1 MSDRLYIEVI
11 VGSDGS
17 DTAERAVQAASRMAH
32 ALGVPVTVATAWR
45 RDPPDGPVRSEEA
58 SYPGGGASGAEAMW
72 AKTTVAD
79 GAGIA
84 RATGCEDV
92 RTATPEGAPA
102 EAILALA
109 EERPG
114 SLLVV
119 GTIGIDHRAERLMGN
134 VPHQL
139 THHSPRDLLLVRSD
153 DQPHGWDRIALA
165 TDGSAT
171 ASLAVERG
179 RGVAAALDVV
189 PTLLTVARDEEQG
202 RSLLDEVADETGL
215 PDAEH
220 EVAVGKHVSEALTEA
235 AGAFDLLVLG
245 NKGMSGPSRLLG
257 SVANRVT
264 HEAPTDLLLVNTT
277 R

>member
-1 MSDRLYIEVI
+1 MTGQIYTEVI

-17 DTAERAVQAASRMAH
+17 TTAERAVQAASLMAH
-32 ALGVPVTVATAWR
+32 ALGIPVTVATSWR

-84 RATGCEDV
+84 RSTGCDDV
-92 RTATPEGAPA
+92 RTATPEGPPA
-102 EAILALA
+102 ESLLSLA

-119 GTIGIDHRAERLMGN
+119 GTIGIDQRAERLMGN

-139 THHSPRDLLLVRSD
+139 THHCPRDLLLVRSD
-153 DQPHGWDRIALA
+153 DEPHGWHRIALA

-171 ASLAVERG
+171 AALAVEHG
-179 RGVAAALDVV
+179 KVVAEALGVI
-189 PTLLTVARDEEQG
+189 PTLLTVARDEDQG
-202 RSLLDEVADETGL
+202 RTLLENVADGTGL
-215 PDAEH
+215 PDAGR
-220 EVAVGKHVSEALTEA
+220 EVAVGKHVSESLTSA
-235 AGAFDLLVLG
+235 AASYDLLVLG

>member
-1 MSDRLYIEVI
+1 MSDQLYTEVI

-17 DTAERAVQAASRMAH
+17 TTAERAVHAAARMAH
-32 ALGVPVTVATAWR
+32 ALGIPVTVATSWR
-45 RDPPDGPVRSEEA
+45 RDPPDGPARSEEA

-72 AKTTVAD
+72 ATSTVAD

-84 RATGCEDV
+84 RALGCEDV
-92 RTATPEGAPA
+92 RTATPEGSAA
-102 EAILALA
+102 EALLSLA
-109 EERPG
+109 EDRRG

-153 DQPHGWDRIALA
+153 DEPHGWDRIAIA

-171 ASLAVERG
+171 ASLAVEHG
-179 RGVAAALDVV
+179 NAVAVAVDVT
-189 PTLLTVARDEEQG
+189 PTLLTVARDEQG
-202 RSLLDEVADETGL
+202 GRDLLDEVADELGI
-215 PDAEH
+215 PDAERQ
-220 EVAVGKHVSEALTEA
+220 VAVGRHVSDVLAEVGA
-235 AGAFDLLVLG
+235 AFDLLVLG

>member
-1 MSDRLYIEVI
+1 MSDHVYTEVI
-11 VGSDGS
+11 AGSDGS
-17 DTAERAVQAASRMAH
+17 TTAERAVHAAARMAH
-32 ALGVPVTVATAWR
+32 ALGVPVTVATSWR
-45 RDPPDGPVRSEEA
+45 RQPPDGPVLSEEA

-72 AKTTVAD
+72 AKSTVAD

-84 RATGCEDV
+84 RAIGCEDV
-92 RTATPEGAPA
+92 RTATPEGSAA
-102 EAILALA
+102 EALLSLA

-153 DQPHGWDRIALA
+153 DQPHAWDRIALA

-171 ASLAVERG
+171 ASLAVEHG
-179 RGVAAALDVV
+179 KAVAAALEVT
-189 PTLLTVARDEEQG
+189 PTLLTVARDEDGG
-202 RSLLDEVADETGL
+202 RSLLDAVADDVGM
-215 PDAEH
+215 PDADRQ
-220 EVAVGKHVSEALTEA
+220 VAVGKHVSDALTEA
-235 AGAFDLLVLG
+235 AAAFDLLVLG

-264 HEAPTDLLLVNTT
+264 HEVPTDLLLVNTT

>member
-1 MSDRLYIEVI
+1 MRDPIYSEVI

-17 DTAERAVQAASRMAH
+17 GTAERAVHAAARMAQ
-32 ALGVPVTVATAWR
+32 ALGVPLTVATSWR
-45 RDPPDGPVRSEEA
+45 RNPPDGPARSEEA

-72 AKTTVAD
+72 AKSTVAD
-79 GAGIA
+79 SAGIA
-84 RATGCEDV
+84 RGIGCEDV
-92 RTATPEGAPA
+92 RTATPEGSAA
-102 EAILALA
+102 EALLSLA
-109 EERPG
+109 EERAG

-119 GTIGIDHRAERLMGN
+119 GTIGLDHRAERLVGN

-139 THHSPRDLLLVRSD
+139 THHSPRDLLLIRSTD
-153 DQPHGWDRIALA
+153 EPRGWDRIAIA

-171 ASLAVERG
+171 ASLAVEHG
-179 RGVAAALDVV
+179 KAVAAALDVT
-189 PTLLTVARDEEQG
+189 PTLLTVARDEDDG
-202 RSLLDEVADETGL
+202 RTLLDDVADDLGISGA
-215 PDAEH
+215 DRQ
-220 EVAVGKHVSEALTEA
+220 VAVAKHVSEALNEA
-235 AGAFDLLVLG
+235 AAAFDLLVLG